1 MLKTL
6 IAAALLLA
14 TASGLHAQTPTGSI
28 SGRVTDAGNLAVPG
42 ATVTIESPNLQ
53 GTRTT
58 VTSANGDYILPC
70 LPPGPTRS
78 RSS

>member
-28 SGRVTDAGNLAVPG
+28 TGRVTDASNLSVPG
-42 ATVTIESPNLQ
+42 ATVTI
-53 GTRTT
+53 
-58 VTSANGDYILPC
+58 TSA
-70 LPPGPTRS
+70 
-78 RSS
+78 